1 MRAIINIE
9 TVIDRAAATVKLS
22 AFHFLRIIHFTVGFT
37 YDYRDGSFSMSVRI
51 LGDAGCSETTA
62 ASGPREMQL
71 PQAPVI
77 SIDRTR
83 VLPLSDSQRYC
94 NCMLL

>member
-1 MRAIINIE
+1 MN
-9 TVIDRAAATVKLS
+9 
-22 AFHFLRIIHFTVGFT
+22 
-37 YDYRDGSFSMSVRI
+37 VRI

-83 VLPLSDSQRYC
+83 VLPPSDSQRYC
-94 NCMLL
+94 NCVLL